1 MYLTILKSKLHRA
14 TVTEANLNYT
24 GSITIDRDLMDTAG
38 IVVHEKVQVVS
49 NNNGARFE
57 TYVIEGKRGSG
68 TICLNGA
75 AARLVQ
81 PGDTVIIMA
90 YAHMTPEEA
99 ANYKPSV
106 LLLGDNN
113 RVLRKIT
120 ETAGQAVDSFF

>member
-1 MYLTILKSKLHRA
+1 MYLTMLKSKLHRA

-24 GSITIDRDLMDTAG
+24 GSVTIDRDLIDAAG
-38 IVVHEKVQVVS
+38 IFVNEKVQIVN

-57 TYVIEGKRGSG
+57 TYVIVGKRGSG

-81 PGDTVIIMA
+81 PGDRVIIMA
-90 YAHMTPEEA
+90 SAHMTPEEA
-99 ANYKPSV
+99 VNFKPTV

-113 RVLRKIT
+113 QILEQIT
-120 ETAGQAVDSFF
+120 ETPGQTVD